1 MPLASPSLTY
11 ASKYMVAHTRGHN
24 PGHPI
29 DCGAK
34 LGEGHQLAG
43 ADVDVTPKCM
53 TTAFGGLCG
62 RKQMNVSTGRK
73 AFPA

>member
-1 MPLASPSLTY
+1 MPLASPTLTY
-11 ASKYMVAHTRGHN
+11 ASKYLAVHTRGHN
-24 PGHPI
+24 LGPLL

-43 ADVDVTPKCM
+43 VDGDVMKNG
-53 TTAFGGLCG
+53 FGGLCG